1 MIYREKKLLFVIISI
16 LAFSKD
22 AYKLRRLNK
31 VMSDQKQNITTVA
44 QKPE

>member
-1 MIYREKKLLFVIISI
+1 MFIII
-16 LAFSKD
+16 NLLAFSKD
-22 AYKLRRLNK
+22 ASKLRRFNK